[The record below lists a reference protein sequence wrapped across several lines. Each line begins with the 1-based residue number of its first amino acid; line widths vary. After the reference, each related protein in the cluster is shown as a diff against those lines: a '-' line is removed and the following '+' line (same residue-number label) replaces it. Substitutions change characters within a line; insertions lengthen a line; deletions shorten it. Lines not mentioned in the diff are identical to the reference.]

1 MKQFDI
7 SRFGALLK
15 WHLMS
20 NHRQILNIF
29 FALTIGFFAMMLF
42 FTQVLDFQVL
52 DDGPSTIRLYQMRL
66 EMSMMTGL
74 FCIFICV
81 LVSAARI
88 FRNMKSTSQRITFL
102 MLPASNFEKWLV
114 RFLHATLFT
123 FLLACLALVAADVVR
138 MLIAPLWDKP
148 FMSGVALLLK
158 DRNRVEVP
166 VDSYKAFV
174 FLFMMGSTLLISH
187 ATYILGGAL
196 FRKSP
201 FVLTTLVM
209 FVLSVLVGQVL
220 HDSQLMN
227 EITLADYNPQTGLY
241 ISPWVWIAGTVNYLL
256 ALLFYWLS
264 YKLFCRMQVINNK
277 WLNL

>member
-1 MKQFDI
+1 
-7 SRFGALLK
+7 
-15 WHLMS
+15 
-20 NHRQILNIF
+20 
-29 FALTIGFFAMMLF
+29 
-42 FTQVLDFQVL
+42 
-52 DDGPSTIRLYQMRL
+52 
-66 EMSMMTGL
+66 
-74 FCIFICV
+74 
-81 LVSAARI
+81 
-88 FRNMKSTSQRITFL
+88 
-102 MLPASNFEKWLV
+102 
-114 RFLHATLFT
+114 
-123 FLLACLALVAADVVR
+123 
-138 MLIAPLWDKP
+138 
-148 FMSGVALLLK
+148 MSGVALLLK

-220 HDSQLMN
+220 HDSQVMN
-227 EITLADYNPQTGLY
+227 EITLVDYNMQTGLY
-241 ISPWVWIAGTVNYLL
+241 VSPWVWIAGTVNYLL